1 MYSLTILCCES
12 VMGAKW
18 GLVPHK
24 TNIVKGLRNFQLLSE
39 IYICLME
46 GKKRKRIR
54 EMIRKKWPKERK
66 GTENRMF
73 GCISKKNNNNKGTD
87 LKKRKE
93 KEKERRG
100 TENTIYVCG
109 CM

>member
-1 MYSLTILCCES
+1 
-12 VMGAKW
+12 
-18 GLVPHK
+18 
-24 TNIVKGLRNFQLLSE
+24 
-39 IYICLME
+39 
-46 GKKRKRIR
+46 
-54 EMIRKKWPKERK
+54 
-66 GTENRMF
+66 MF